1 MEELNRAIA
10 QARIQA
16 QQVSTPS
23 MQAEV
28 TAKTGDAKEG
38 KVEIPE
44 KKKTDDEPH
53 EVVKK
58 VKVTS
63 DYFNTLCDN
72 DKEAGLIKAIIDE
85 NIKAVDGSRV
95 RLRLLD
101 DIVINEAVIHK
112 GSYIYATM
120 SGFGS
125 QRVKGTVKSIM
136 VDDDIVKV
144 NLSLY
149 DTDGLEGL
157 YVPSSQFRETTKDV
171 GSGALSNTSTLTNST
186 STGGGNLASW
196 GAQAVTNAVQKTSN
210 AISKAIKKNSAK
222 LKYGNICVSHQ
233 FTFKPER
240 KIIKT
245 YMIMKTIKKICA
257 LVVCALAS
265 LPSMAQQ
272 TYQEMEQLTINENV
286 TTVITA
292 SEPVRF
298 VDISTDAVVGDQPI
312 NNTIRLKPKEG
323 AAVHADGDI
332 LAIVTIVTERYRT
345 QYALIYTTRMQ
356 EAVTDK
362 QILASEKI
370 PYHNPSVSMSTED
383 MTRYA
388 RKIWNSSAKIRN
400 VSTKQHR
407 MTMRLNNIYSVG
419 EYFFIDFSIENRT
432 NIRFDIDEMRIKLN
446 DKKVSKATNAQ
457 MIELTPAMVLDQSKT
472 FKYGYRNVLVLKKMT
487 FPNDKVLTIEIS
499 EKQISGRTIN
509 LDIDYEDVLYA
520 DSFNSYLMMEE

>member
-1 MEELNRAIA
+1 
-10 QARIQA
+10 
-16 QQVSTPS
+16 
-23 MQAEV
+23 
-28 TAKTGDAKEG
+28 
-38 KVEIPE
+38 
-44 KKKTDDEPH
+44 
-53 EVVKK
+53 
-58 VKVTS
+58 
-63 DYFNTLCDN
+63 
-72 DKEAGLIKAIIDE
+72 
-85 NIKAVDGSRV
+85 
-95 RLRLLD
+95 
-101 DIVINEAVIHK
+101 
-112 GSYIYATM
+112 
-120 SGFGS
+120 
-125 QRVKGTVKSIM
+125 
-136 VDDDIVKV
+136 
-144 NLSLY
+144 
-149 DTDGLEGL
+149 
-157 YVPSSQFRETTKDV
+157 
-171 GSGALSNTSTLTNST
+171 
-186 STGGGNLASW
+186 
-196 GAQAVTNAVQKTSN
+196 
-210 AISKAIKKNSAK
+210 
-222 LKYGNICVSHQ
+222 
-233 FTFKPER
+233 
-240 KIIKT
+240 
-245 YMIMKTIKKICA
+245 MKTIKKFCA

-265 LPSMAQQ
+265 LPSLAQQ
-272 TYQEMEQLTINENV
+272 TYLEMEQLTINEDV

-370 PYHNPSVSMSTED
+370 PYHNPSVSMSTEE

-388 RKIWNSSAKIRN
+388 RKIWNSPARIRN

-419 EYFFIDFSIENRT
+419 EYFFIDFSIENCT

-499 EKQISGRTIN
+499 EKQISGRTIS